1 MNAHAVKF
9 NPKVELS
16 AAGTRDAPPVAAAPG
31 APVDFLRAFEELFAA
46 HFERIRR
53 YLDRL
58 SGDPDMASDFAQE
71 AFVRLFRRGTLPDD
85 PPAWLITVALN
96 QFRNAAAQRSRRHAL
111 LSPLRG
117 RGAHSDPP
125 PAPDDRVEVADQ
137 RRRVRQAIDALPE
150 RDRHLLLLSA
160 EGYSYRELASAL
172 ALHESSVGTLL
183 ARARSAFRAHYREA
197 SDAS

>member
-1 MNAHAVKF
+1 MNSHAVKSD
-9 NPKVELS
+9 PEVHLRSADERGALS
-16 AAGTRDAPPVAAAPG
+16 VSASRGT
-31 APVDFLRAFEELFAA
+31 PVDFHRAFENLFAA

-58 SGDPDMASDFAQE
+58 SGDPDSAADLAQE
-71 AFVRLFRRGTLPDD
+71 AFVRLFRRGALPDD

-96 QFRNAAAQRSRRHAL
+96 LFRNAAAQRSRRHAL
-111 LSPLRG
+111 LSPSRG
-117 RGAHSDPP
+117 REAHSDPP
-125 PAPDDRVEVADQ
+125 ASPDDGVEAADQ
-137 RRRVRQAIDALPE
+137 RWRVRQAIGALPE

-160 EGYSYRELASAL
+160 EGYRYREIAAAL
-172 ALHESSVGTLL
+172 ALNEASVGTLL